1 MSLWYNI
8 IDFLFPF
15 EWAQYDFMKNALLG
29 VLLVTPMFGILGTMV
44 VNNKMSF
51 FSDAL
56 GHSALTGIAVGVMFG
71 INNTLVSMLAFS
83 ILLTIAIINVK
94 NAKTASV
101 DTIIG
106 VFSSSAVALGI
117 VILSYNGGFN
127 KYSAYLIGDLLS
139 ISNNDIFM
147 LIISFIAVL
156 LIWFTCFNK
165 FLLVSINHTFARSRG
180 VNVKF
185 YEYIFTI
192 LVAIIVTIS
201 IQWVGILVISS
212 MMILPAASARNISN
226 NIRQYHIYSISI
238 DDGQP
243 LSKYVEAFSIESMDD
258 KKLVDAI
265 YVKVK
270 INLYYKKGITVVEHP
285 IESIITFR
293 NK

>member
-1 MSLWYNI
+1 MSLWYSM

-44 VNNKMSF
+44 VNNKMAF

-71 INNTLVSMLAFS
+71 INNTLISMLAFS

-127 KYSAYLIGDLLS
+127 KYSVYLIGDLLS

-156 LIWFTCFNK
+156 LIWLTCFNK

-185 YEYIFTI
+185 YEYVFTI

-238 DDGQP
+238 AVISGILGLF
-243 LSKYVEAFSIESMDD
+243 LSYHFGCATGATIVLISSIFFVITYFIS
-258 KKLVDAI
+258 LR
-265 YVKVK
+265 KV
-270 INLYYKKGITVVEHP
+270 I
-285 IESIITFR
+285 S
-293 NK
+293 

>member
-1 MSLWYNI
+1 MSLWYSI

-201 IQWVGILVISS
+201 TQWVGILVISS

-238 DDGQP
+238 AVISGILGLF
-243 LSKYVEAFSIESMDD
+243 LSYHFGCATGATIVLISSVFFALTYFIS
-258 KKLVDAI
+258 LR
-265 YVKVK
+265 KV
-270 INLYYKKGITVVEHP
+270 TA
-285 IESIITFR
+285 
-293 NK
+293 

>member
-1 MSLWYNI
+1 MSLWYSI

-238 DDGQP
+238 AVISGILGLF
-243 LSKYVEAFSIESMDD
+243 LSYHFGCATGATIVLISSVFFALTYFIS
-258 KKLVDAI
+258 LR
-265 YVKVK
+265 KVT
-270 INLYYKKGITVVEHP
+270 G
-285 IESIITFR
+285 
-293 NK
+293 

>member
-1 MSLWYNI
+1 MSLWYSI

-15 EWAQYDFMKNALLG
+15 EWVQYDFMKNALLG

-44 VNNKMSF
+44 VNNKMAF

-71 INNTLVSMLAFS
+71 INNTLISMLAFS

-127 KYSAYLIGDLLS
+127 KYSIYLIGDLLS

-226 NIRQYHIYSISI
+226 NIREYHIYSISI
-238 DDGQP
+238 AVISGILGLF
-243 LSKYVEAFSIESMDD
+243 LSYHFGCATGATIVLISSLFFVITYFIS
-258 KKLVDAI
+258 LR
-265 YVKVK
+265 K
-270 INLYYKKGITVVEHP
+270 IN
-285 IESIITFR
+285 
-293 NK
+293 

>member
-1 MSLWYNI
+1 MSLWYSI

-71 INNTLVSMLAFS
+71 INNTIVSMLAFS

-165 FLLVSINHTFARSRG
+165 FLLVSINHKFARSRG

-238 DDGQP
+238 AVISGILGLF
-243 LSKYVEAFSIESMDD
+243 LSYHFGCATGATIVLISSVFFALTYFIS
-258 KKLVDAI
+258 LR
-265 YVKVK
+265 KV
-270 INLYYKKGITVVEHP
+270 TA
-285 IESIITFR
+285 
-293 NK
+293 

>member
-1 MSLWYNI
+1 MSLWYSI

-94 NAKTASV
+94 NAKTSSV

-238 DDGQP
+238 AVISGILGLF
-243 LSKYVEAFSIESMDD
+243 LSYHFGCATGATIVLISSVFFALTYFIS
-258 KKLVDAI
+258 LR
-265 YVKVK
+265 KV
-270 INLYYKKGITVVEHP
+270 TA
-285 IESIITFR
+285 
-293 NK
+293 

>member
-1 MSLWYNI
+1 MSLWYSI

-51 FSDAL
+51 VSDAL

-117 VILSYNGGFN
+117 VILSYTGGFN

-238 DDGQP
+238 AVISGILGLF
-243 LSKYVEAFSIESMDD
+243 LSYHFGCATGATIVLISSVFFALTYFIS
-258 KKLVDAI
+258 LR
-265 YVKVK
+265 KV
-270 INLYYKKGITVVEHP
+270 TA
-285 IESIITFR
+285 
-293 NK
+293 

>member
-44 VNNKMSF
+44 VNNKMAF

-71 INNTLVSMLAFS
+71 INNTLISMLAFS

-94 NAKTASV
+94 NANKASV

-127 KYSAYLIGDLLS
+127 KYSVYLIGDLLS
-139 ISNNDIFM
+139 ISSSDILM
-147 LIISFIAVL
+147 LIISFIVVL
-156 LIWFTCFNK
+156 LIWITCFNK

-226 NIRQYHIYSISI
+226 NIRQYHIYSILIAVVSGI
-238 DDGQP
+238 IGLF
-243 LSKYVEAFSIESMDD
+243 LSYHFGIATGATIVLISSVFFTITYFISL
-258 KKLVDAI
+258 KKAI
-265 YVKVK
+265 A
-270 INLYYKKGITVVEHP
+270 
-285 IESIITFR
+285 
-293 NK
+293 

>member
-1 MSLWYNI
+1 
-8 IDFLFPF
+8 
-15 EWAQYDFMKNALLG
+15 
-29 VLLVTPMFGILGTMV
+29 MFGILGTMV

-238 DDGQP
+238 AVISGILGLF
-243 LSKYVEAFSIESMDD
+243 LSYHFGCATGATIVLISSVFFALTYFIS
-258 KKLVDAI
+258 LR
-265 YVKVK
+265 KV
-270 INLYYKKGITVVEHP
+270 TA
-285 IESIITFR
+285 
-293 NK
+293 

>member
-1 MSLWYNI
+1 MSLWYSI

-165 FLLVSINHTFARSRG
+165 FLVSINHTFARSRG

-238 DDGQP
+238 AVISGILGLF
-243 LSKYVEAFSIESMDD
+243 LSYHFGCATGATIVLISSVFFALTYFIS
-258 KKLVDAI
+258 LR
-265 YVKVK
+265 KV
-270 INLYYKKGITVVEHP
+270 TA
-285 IESIITFR
+285 
-293 NK
+293 

>member
-1 MSLWYNI
+1 MSLWYSI

-192 LVAIIVTIS
+192 LVAVIVTIS

-238 DDGQP
+238 AVISGILGLF
-243 LSKYVEAFSIESMDD
+243 LSYHFGCATGATIVLISSVFFALTYFIS
-258 KKLVDAI
+258 LR
-265 YVKVK
+265 KV
-270 INLYYKKGITVVEHP
+270 TA
-285 IESIITFR
+285 
-293 NK
+293 

>member
-1 MSLWYNI
+1 MSLWYSI

-201 IQWVGILVISS
+201 IQWVGLLVISS

-238 DDGQP
+238 AVISGILGLF
-243 LSKYVEAFSIESMDD
+243 LSYHFGCATGATIVLISSVFFALTYFIS
-258 KKLVDAI
+258 LR
-265 YVKVK
+265 KV
-270 INLYYKKGITVVEHP
+270 TA
-285 IESIITFR
+285 
-293 NK
+293 

>member
-1 MSLWYNI
+1 MSIWYSI

-71 INNTLVSMLAFS
+71 VDNTLVSMLAFS

-94 NAKTASV
+94 NTKTSSV

-127 KYSAYLIGDLLS
+127 KY
-139 ISNNDIFM
+139 
-147 LIISFIAVL
+147 
-156 LIWFTCFNK
+156 
-165 FLLVSINHTFARSRG
+165 
-180 VNVKF
+180 
-185 YEYIFTI
+185 
-192 LVAIIVTIS
+192 
-201 IQWVGILVISS
+201 
-212 MMILPAASARNISN
+212 
-226 NIRQYHIYSISI
+226 
-238 DDGQP
+238 
-243 LSKYVEAFSIESMDD
+243 
-258 KKLVDAI
+258 
-265 YVKVK
+265 
-270 INLYYKKGITVVEHP
+270 
-285 IESIITFR
+285 
-293 NK
+293 

>member
-1 MSLWYNI
+1 MSLWYSI

-192 LVAIIVTIS
+192 LVAIIVTFS

-238 DDGQP
+238 AVISGILGLF
-243 LSKYVEAFSIESMDD
+243 LSYHFGCATGATIVLISSVFFALTYFIS
-258 KKLVDAI
+258 LR
-265 YVKVK
+265 KV
-270 INLYYKKGITVVEHP
+270 TA
-285 IESIITFR
+285 
-293 NK
+293 

>member
-1 MSLWYNI
+1 MSLWYSI

-15 EWAQYDFMKNALLG
+15 EWAQYEFMKNALLG

-56 GHSALTGIAVGVMFG
+56 GHSALTGIAVGVMLG
-71 INNTLVSMLAFS
+71 VDNTLVSMLAFS

-180 VNVKF
+180 INVKF
-185 YEYIFTI
+185 YEYVFTI

-238 DDGQP
+238 AVISGILGLF
-243 LSKYVEAFSIESMDD
+243 LSYHFGCATGATIVLISSVFFAFTYFIS
-258 KKLVDAI
+258 LR
-265 YVKVK
+265 KV
-270 INLYYKKGITVVEHP
+270 TA
-285 IESIITFR
+285 
-293 NK
+293 

>member
-1 MSLWYNI
+1 MSLWYSI

-226 NIRQYHIYSISI
+226 NIGQYHIYSISI
-238 DDGQP
+238 AVISGILGLF
-243 LSKYVEAFSIESMDD
+243 LSYHFGCATGATIVLISSVFFALTYFIS
-258 KKLVDAI
+258 LR
-265 YVKVK
+265 KV
-270 INLYYKKGITVVEHP
+270 TA
-285 IESIITFR
+285 
-293 NK
+293 

>member
-8 IDFLFPF
+8 VDFLFPF
-15 EWAQYDFMKNALLG
+15 EWAQYNFMKNALLG

-71 INNTLVSMLAFS
+71 VDNTLVSMLAFS

-94 NAKTASV
+94 NTKTSSV

-127 KYSAYLIGDLLS
+127 KYSSYLIGDLLS
-139 ISNNDIFM
+139 ISSSDIFM
-147 LIISFIAVL
+147 LIISFIVVL

-165 FLLVSINHTFARSRG
+165 FLLVSINQTFARSRG
-180 VNVKF
+180 VNIKF
-185 YEYIFTI
+185 YEYVFTI
-192 LVAIIVTIS
+192 LIAVVVTIS

-212 MMILPAASARNISN
+212 MMVLPAASARNIAN
-226 NIRQYHIYSISI
+226 NIRQYHIYSVLIAVISGI
-238 DDGQP
+238 LGLFISYQFGCATGATIV
-243 LSKYVEAFSIESMDD
+243 LISSLFF
-258 KKLVDAI
+258 AI
-265 YVKVK
+265 TYFISLRKAVA
-270 INLYYKKGITVVEHP
+270 
-285 IESIITFR
+285 
-293 NK
+293 

>member
-1 MSLWYNI
+1 MSVWYDI
-8 IDFLFPF
+8 INFLFPF
-15 EWAQYDFMKNALLG
+15 QWAQYDFMKNALLG

-44 VNNKMSF
+44 VNNKMAF

-56 GHSALTGIAVGVMFG
+56 GHSALTGIAVGVMLG
-71 INNTLVSMLAFS
+71 VDNTLISMLGFS

-127 KYSAYLIGDLLS
+127 KYSVYLIGDLLS
-139 ISNNDIFM
+139 ISSGDILM
-147 LIISFIAVL
+147 LIISFVVVL

-165 FLLVSINHTFARSRG
+165 FLLVSINNTFARSRG
-180 VNVKF
+180 INVKF
-185 YEYIFTI
+185 YEYVFTI

-201 IQWVGILVISS
+201 IRWVGILVISS
-212 MMILPAASARNISN
+212 MMILPAASARNIAN

-238 DDGQP
+238 AMISGILGLF
-243 LSKYVEAFSIESMDD
+243 LSYHFGCATGATIVLISSLFFAFTYFLSIRKS
-258 KKLVDAI
+258 KA
-265 YVKVK
+265 
-270 INLYYKKGITVVEHP
+270 
-285 IESIITFR
+285 
-293 NK
+293 

>member
-1 MSLWYNI
+1 MSLWYSI

-15 EWAQYDFMKNALLG
+15 EWVQYDFMKNALLG

-44 VNNKMSF
+44 VNNKMAF

-71 INNTLVSMLAFS
+71 INNTLISMLAFS

-117 VILSYNGGFN
+117 VILSHNGGFN
-127 KYSAYLIGDLLS
+127 KYSVYLIGDLLS

-226 NIRQYHIYSISI
+226 NIREYHIYSISI
-238 DDGQP
+238 AVISGILGLF
-243 LSKYVEAFSIESMDD
+243 LSYHFGCATGATIVLISSLFF
-258 KKLVDAI
+258 AI
-265 YVKVK
+265 TYFISLRK
-270 INLYYKKGITVVEHP
+270 IN
-285 IESIITFR
+285 
-293 NK
+293 

>member
-1 MSLWYNI
+1 MSFWYSI

-15 EWAQYDFMKNALLG
+15 EWARYDFMKNALLG

-83 ILLTIAIINVK
+83 ILLTIAIIKVK
-94 NAKTASV
+94 NANTASV

-127 KYSAYLIGDLLS
+127 KYSSYLIGDLLS
-139 ISNNDIFM
+139 ISSGDIFM
-147 LIISFIAVL
+147 LIISFITVL

-185 YEYIFTI
+185 YEYLFTI
-192 LVAIIVTIS
+192 LVAVIVTIS

-226 NIRQYHIYSISI
+226 NVRQYHIYSVLIAVVSGILGLFISYNFGCATGATI
-238 DDGQP
+238 V
-243 LSKYVEAFSIESMDD
+243 LISSLFF
-258 KKLVDAI
+258 AI
-265 YVKVK
+265 TYFISLRK
-270 INLYYKKGITVVEHP
+270 IIV
-285 IESIITFR
+285 
-293 NK
+293 

>member
-1 MSLWYNI
+1 MSLWYSI

-15 EWAQYDFMKNALLG
+15 EWAQYNFMKNALLG

-71 INNTLVSMLAFS
+71 VNNTLVSMLAFS

-94 NAKTASV
+94 NTKTSSV

-127 KYSAYLIGDLLS
+127 KYSSYLIGDLLS
-139 ISNNDIFM
+139 ISSSDIYM
-147 LIISFIAVL
+147 LIVSFIVVL
-156 LIWFTCFNK
+156 IIWFTCFNK

-180 VNVKF
+180 VNIKF
-185 YEYIFTI
+185 YEYVFTI
-192 LVAIIVTIS
+192 LIAVIVTIS

-212 MMILPAASARNISN
+212 MMILPAASARNIAN
-226 NIRQYHIYSISI
+226 NIRQYHIYSILIAVISGI
-238 DDGQP
+238 LGLFISYQFGCATGATIV
-243 LSKYVEAFSIESMDD
+243 LISSLFF
-258 KKLVDAI
+258 AI
-265 YVKVK
+265 TYFMSLRKV
-270 INLYYKKGITVVEHP
+270 V
-285 IESIITFR
+285 S
-293 NK
+293 

>member
-1 MSLWYNI
+1 MSIWYNI

-56 GHSALTGIAVGVMFG
+56 GHSALTGIAVGVMLG

-127 KYSAYLIGDLLS
+127 KYSSYLIGDLLS
-139 ISNNDIFM
+139 ISSSDILM

-156 LIWFTCFNK
+156 IIWITCFNK
-165 FLLVSINHTFARSRG
+165 FLLVSINHTFAKSRG
-180 VNVKF
+180 INVKL

-192 LVAIIVTIS
+192 LVAVIVTIS

-212 MMILPAASARNISN
+212 MMILPAAAARNISN
-226 NIRQYHIYSISI
+226 NIRQYHIYSVLIAVISGI
-238 DDGQP
+238 LGLF
-243 LSKYVEAFSIESMDD
+243 LSYHFGCATGATIVLISSLFFALTYFIS
-258 KKLVDAI
+258 LR
-265 YVKVK
+265 KVV
-270 INLYYKKGITVVEHP
+270 L
-285 IESIITFR
+285 
-293 NK
+293 

>member
-1 MSLWYNI
+1 MSLWYSI

-156 LIWFTCFNK
+156 LNWFTCFNK

-238 DDGQP
+238 AVISGILGLF
-243 LSKYVEAFSIESMDD
+243 LSYHFGCATGATIVLISSVFFALTYFIS
-258 KKLVDAI
+258 LR
-265 YVKVK
+265 KV
-270 INLYYKKGITVVEHP
+270 TA
-285 IESIITFR
+285 
-293 NK
+293 

>member
-1 MSLWYNI
+1 MSLWYSI

-15 EWAQYDFMKNALLG
+15 EWVQYDFMKNALLG

-44 VNNKMSF
+44 VNNKMAF

-71 INNTLVSMLAFS
+71 INNTLISMLAFS

-106 VFSSSAVALGI
+106 VFSSSAVALGL

-127 KYSAYLIGDLLS
+127 KYSVYLIGDLLS

-226 NIRQYHIYSISI
+226 NIREYHIYSISI
-238 DDGQP
+238 AVISGILGLF
-243 LSKYVEAFSIESMDD
+243 LSYHFGCATGATIVLISSLFF
-258 KKLVDAI
+258 AI
-265 YVKVK
+265 TYFISLRK
-270 INLYYKKGITVVEHP
+270 IN
-285 IESIITFR
+285 
-293 NK
+293 

>member
-1 MSLWYNI
+1 MSLWYSI

-165 FLLVSINHTFARSRG
+165 FLLVRINHTFARSRG

-238 DDGQP
+238 AVISGILGLF
-243 LSKYVEAFSIESMDD
+243 LSYHFGCATGATIVLISSVFFALTYFIS
-258 KKLVDAI
+258 LR
-265 YVKVK
+265 KV
-270 INLYYKKGITVVEHP
+270 TA
-285 IESIITFR
+285 
-293 NK
+293 

>member
-1 MSLWYNI
+1 MSLWYSI

-238 DDGQP
+238 AVISGSLGLF
-243 LSKYVEAFSIESMDD
+243 LSYHFGCATGATIVLISSVFFALTYFIS
-258 KKLVDAI
+258 LR
-265 YVKVK
+265 KV
-270 INLYYKKGITVVEHP
+270 TA
-285 IESIITFR
+285 
-293 NK
+293 